1 MKLVIVESPTKA
13 RTISQFL
20 GKDYKVESSFGHI
33 RDLPKNRLAID
44 VENDF
49 EPEYIIPLK
58 ARKNVKLLKDAANK
72 AETVI
77 LATDED
83 REGESIAWHLSE
95 VLGLKNSERIVFH
108 EITKEAI
115 NEALGNPRK
124 IDMNLVDSQQARRV
138 LDRIVGYKLSP
149 FLWKK
154 ISKGL
159 SAGRVQS
166 VAVRLVCEKER
177 EIEKFTAQEYW
188 SVEAMLQKFKVP
200 SLSAGRQSSKF
211 KVNDFTALLVKKD
224 GEAIDKLDIKNK
236 EEADAIVKD
245 LENAEYKVAS
255 VEKKEAQKNPL
266 PPFTTSA
273 LQQEAWKRFRF
284 PAKLTMG
291 LAQFLYENGLI
302 TYHRTDSCNLSAA
315 SLAAARKFITENYGQ
330 NYWPG
335 FERKFKTKSK
345 GAQEA
350 HEAIRPSYP
359 DNTTE
364 KAKIKVK
371 MTEQQAR
378 AYDLIWRRFIACQ
391 MAPARVDST
400 NVEIEAENKAQ
411 NKYTFRANGQ
421 TLKFD
426 GFLKVYPLKFTETE
440 LPELEKGEG
449 LDLKEL
455 IPSQHFTQPPS
466 RYTEASLIKV
476 LEENGIGRPSTYAPI
491 ISTVQERN
499 YIAKNEKKQF
509 YPTEI
514 GLTVNDLL
522 VEHFPEVVDINFT
535 AKLEE
540 ELDEIA
546 EGKDQWVPTIKEF
559 YKPFIENLNE
569 KYKSIEKKIMM
580 TDEKCEKCGKPMVAR
595 MGRYGQFLACSG
607 FPDCKNTKDVAG
619 RGNGSQGET
628 VDNLEVKKE
637 KCEKCGKEMIVK
649 QGRFGKFLACS
660 GYPECKNIK
669 NIKKS
674 LGPCEKCKEGEVV
687 EKRTKTGKKFW
698 GCSRYPKCDFATW
711 DRPGGS
717 D

>member
-13 RTISQFL
+13 RTIGQFL

-44 VENDF
+44 VDNNF

-58 ARKNVKLLKDAANK
+58 ARKNVKLLKAAAEK

-83 REGESIAWHLSE
+83 REGESIAWHLE
-95 VLGLKNSERIVFH
+95 QVLKAADKKGGKKPYQRIVFH

-115 NEALGNPRK
+115 NEALEHPRE
-124 IDMNLVDSQQARRV
+124 IDINLVDSQQARRV

-166 VAVRLVCEKER
+166 VAVRLVCEKED
-177 EIEKFTAQEYW
+177 EIKKFISVEYW
-188 SVEAMLQKFKVP
+188 SIEALFQKT
-200 SLSAGRQSSKF
+200 QT
-211 KVNDFTALLVKKD
+211 DFTALLVKKD
-224 GEAIDKLDIKNK
+224 GETIDKMGIKNQTG
-236 EEADAIVKD
+236 ADAIVKD
-245 LENAEYKVAS
+245 LEGAEYKVAS

-266 PPFTTSA
+266 SPFTTSA
-273 LQQEAWKRFRF
+273 LQQEAWKRYRF

-302 TYHRTDSCNLSAA
+302 TYHRTDSMNLSAV
-315 SLAAARKFITENYGQ
+315 SLSAAKKFIIENYGQ

-335 FERKFKTKSK
+335 FERKYKTKSK

-359 DNTTE
+359 ENTTE
-364 KAKIKVK
+364 KAKAKVK
-371 MTEQQAR
+371 MTEQQAKL
-378 AYDLIWRRFIACQ
+378 YDLIWRRFMACQ
-391 MAPARVDST
+391 MSPARIDST
-400 NVEIEAENKAQ
+400 SVEIEAENKNQ
-411 NKYTFRANGQ
+411 NKYTFRTNGQ

-440 LPELEKGEG
+440 LPELEKGEN

-455 IPSQHFTQPPS
+455 IPAQHFTQPPA

-514 GLTVNDLL
+514 GTTVNDLL

-535 AKLEE
+535 ANIEKEF
-540 ELDEIA
+540 DEIA
-546 EGKDQWVPTIKEF
+546 EGKDQWVPTIREF
-559 YKPFIENLNE
+559 YEPFIENLNE

-580 TDEKCEKCGKPMVAR
+580 TDEKCEKCGKPMMAR

-619 RGNGSQGET
+619 RQNGSTGGDT
-628 VDNLEVKKE
+628 ADNPEIKNE
-637 KCEKCGKEMIVK
+637 KCEKCGKDMIVK

-711 DRPGGS
+711 DRPTSG
-717 D
+717 